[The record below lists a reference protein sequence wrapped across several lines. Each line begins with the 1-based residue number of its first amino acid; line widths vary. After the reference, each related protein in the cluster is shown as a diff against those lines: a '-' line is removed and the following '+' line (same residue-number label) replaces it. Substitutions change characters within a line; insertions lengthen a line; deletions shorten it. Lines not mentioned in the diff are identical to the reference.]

1 MTHEIIN
8 HAFILAA
15 GEGRRLRPYTD
26 HCPKPMVKL
35 AGKPIIDYTIDKLIA
50 AGVTTI
56 TVNLHYMADTLAAH
70 LQKRTDVR
78 INLSFEDKLLDTGG
92 GLANALDTMNGR
104 PFYII
109 SGDAFWVDHPHEDT
123 LPALAAQW
131 DTETTDL
138 LLLLQPADNMKLTH
152 GVGDYAFDDNGI
164 PVRILDKTGTH
175 MFTSIRIAHPRLFDG
190 CPEGPFSFLQLM
202 DKAEAEG
209 RLRAVIHKGD
219 WHHISTPEELERVE
233 KALTESR
240 NVA

>member
-1 MTHEIIN
+1 MTHEIID

-35 AGKPIIDYTIDKLIA
+35 GGKPIIDYTIDKLIE
-50 AGVTTI
+50 AGVKTI
-56 TVNLHYMADTLAAH
+56 TVNLHYMADILAEH
-70 LQKRTDVR
+70 LQERTDVR
-78 INLSFEDKLLDTGG
+78 INLSFEDNLLDTGG
-92 GLANALDTMNGR
+92 GLANALDTMDGK

-109 SGDAFWVDHPHEDT
+109 SGDAFWVDNPYEAT

-131 DTETTDL
+131 DSKTTDL
-138 LLLLQPADNMKLTH
+138 LLLLQPASTMKLTH
-152 GVGDYAFDDNGI
+152 GVGDYTFDADGI

-190 CPEGPFSFLQLM
+190 CPEGAFSFLQLM
-202 DKAEAEG
+202 DKAEADG
-209 RLRAVIHKGD
+209 SLRGYEHKGD
-219 WHHISTPEELERVE
+219 WHHISTPAELERVD